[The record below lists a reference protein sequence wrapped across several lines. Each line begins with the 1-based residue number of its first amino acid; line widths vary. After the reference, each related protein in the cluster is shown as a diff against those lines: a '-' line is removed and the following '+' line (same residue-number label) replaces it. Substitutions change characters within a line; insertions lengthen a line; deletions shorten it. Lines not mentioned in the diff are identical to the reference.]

1 MGMWNWSA
9 SLENKAWAEGKQS
22 IAVTRC
28 GRAEGE
34 GNGGGGGYRA
44 QSGWVEGAKEGTS
57 KTRLFG
63 YGSDLEYFSV
73 QTISKS
79 YSLPFIYYTVT

>member
-1 MGMWNWSA
+1 M
-9 SLENKAWAEGKQS
+9 
-22 IAVTRC
+22 
-28 GRAEGE
+28 
-34 GNGGGGGYRA
+34 
-44 QSGWVEGAKEGTS
+44 EGAKEGTS

-79 YSLPFIYYTVT
+79 YSLPFIYYTVA